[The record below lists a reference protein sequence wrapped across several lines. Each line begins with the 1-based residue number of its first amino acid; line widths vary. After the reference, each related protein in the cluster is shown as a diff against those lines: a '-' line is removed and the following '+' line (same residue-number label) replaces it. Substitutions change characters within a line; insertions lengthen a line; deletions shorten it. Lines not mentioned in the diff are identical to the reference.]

1 MLAGQQEGKF
11 PVQFNV
17 GSQVCSTKGS
27 TGNYDVT
34 KGSTGN
40 YDVTKGS
47 TGNYDVTGLLQ
58 RHISANIL
66 MM

>member
-40 YDVTKGS
+40 YAMTSLKKALVTMTS
-47 TGNYDVTGLLQ
+47 QVCSSDT
-58 RHISANIL
+58 
-66 MM
+66 